1 MPLHDTIVT
10 AIAARESFDELVA
23 IASPSLRPVCE
34 ALRQRIAALHKGFT
48 EVVWLRLNIASYGV
62 GPKKMTEHYAYIM
75 VHASHVN
82 LGFYHGA
89 TLPDPSG
96 LLQGS
101 GKKLRH
107 IKLPDVAATRAPA
120 ITALLRAAIADRM
133 SGQPEA

>member
-1 MPLHDTIVT
+1 MTE
-10 AIAARESFDELVA
+10 IAARESFDELIA

-48 EVVWLRLNIASYGV
+48 EVVWLRLHIASYGV
-62 GPKKMTEHYAYIM
+62 GPKKTTEHYAYIM

-133 SGQPEA
+133 SRQPEA